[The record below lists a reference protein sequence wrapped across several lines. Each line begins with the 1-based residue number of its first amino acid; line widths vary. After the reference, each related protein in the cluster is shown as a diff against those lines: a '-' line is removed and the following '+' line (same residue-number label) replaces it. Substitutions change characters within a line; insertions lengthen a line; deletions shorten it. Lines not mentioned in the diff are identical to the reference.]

1 MESLRLLFEA
11 EMTRSARLTAVADVV
26 CLLGALLCAFSAV
39 QHARVQRSGDS
50 TSSAGARLLHAAPL
64 AATFIALVVMSF
76 AVGWRWIEVN
86 HFPSQTMSEVLTMFT
101 TALLVAMVVLKP
113 ALGLSRR
120 GHGWAVVEDL
130 LVLSVLVGVWF
141 THAHVRTLS
150 TAQRD
155 LPPALQSYWF
165 APHLVCLIFS
175 YATMAVA
182 AIMCLVY
189 FVARF
194 WTGALRGGWSRAS
207 QWALLAGLL
216 LVPFAQIVTIPMFVL
231 AGLVFVALHFMGRV
245 PAPDSVKRLESSF
258 EEVSFRAFAVG
269 FPFLTAG
276 LWMGAF
282 WAQEA
287 WANYWGWDS
296 KENSALITWL
306 VYVVYIHLRM
316 LGGYRGEKA
325 MGVLVAG
332 ALSVFLTFQIFGY
345 LPDSQKS
352 LHRYTDDGVMPQE
365 GMQGGAARPQEQAKA
380 EIQPR

>member
-1 MESLRLLFEA
+1 MESLRILLESD
-11 EMTRSARLTAVADVV
+11 MTNSARLTATADVL
-26 CLLGALLCAFSAV
+26 CLLGAIVCVLSALV
-39 QHARVQRSGDS
+39 HWRAAKQEPTAG
-50 TSSAGARLLHAAPL
+50 SALLHRAPIL
-64 AATFIALVVMSF
+64 LTWAALVVMSF

-101 TALLVAMVVLKP
+101 TALLVSMVVLKP
-113 ALGLSRR
+113 ALGLSKR
-120 GHGWAVVEDL
+120 GHGWAILEDV
-130 LVLSVLVGVWF
+130 LVMSVLVGVWS

-165 APHLVCLIFS
+165 APHLSCLIFS

-182 AIMCLVY
+182 AVMCLVY
-189 FVARF
+189 FVTRF
-194 WTGALRGGWSRAS
+194 WTGVFRGGWSKTS
-207 QWALLAGLL
+207 QWIVLAGLL
-216 LVPFAQIVTIPMFVL
+216 LVPFAQVVTIPMFVL
-231 AGLVFVALHFMGRV
+231 AGLVFAVLHFSGRM
-245 PAPDSVKRLESSF
+245 PATDTVKRLETSF

-306 VYVVYIHLRM
+306 VYVIYIHMRL

-325 MGVLVAG
+325 MSVLVAG

-352 LHRYTDDGVMPQE
+352 LHRYTDDGVQPQE
-365 GMQGGAARPQEQAKA
+365 GMQGGTPQNQDQARA
-380 EIQPR
+380 EPSTR

>member
-1 MESLRLLFEA
+1 MESLRILLESD
-11 EMTRSARLTAVADVV
+11 MTNSARLTATADVL
-26 CLLGALLCAFSAV
+26 CLLGAIVCVLSALV
-39 QHARVQRSGDS
+39 HWRAAKQEPTAG
-50 TSSAGARLLHAAPL
+50 SALLHRAPIL
-64 AATFIALVVMSF
+64 LTWAALVVMSF

-101 TALLVAMVVLKP
+101 TALLVSMVVLKP
-113 ALGLSRR
+113 ALGLSKR
-120 GHGWAVVEDL
+120 GHGWAILEDV
-130 LVLSVLVGVWF
+130 LVMSVLVGVWA

-165 APHLVCLIFS
+165 APHLSCLIFS

-182 AIMCLVY
+182 AVMCLVY
-189 FVARF
+189 FVTRF
-194 WTGALRGGWSRAS
+194 WTGVFRGGWSKTS
-207 QWALLAGLL
+207 QWIVLAGLL
-216 LVPFAQIVTIPMFVL
+216 LVPFAQVVTIPMFVL
-231 AGLVFVALHFMGRV
+231 AGLVFAVLHFSGRM
-245 PAPDSVKRLESSF
+245 PATDTVKRLETSF

-282 WAQEA
+282 WAQAA

-306 VYVVYIHLRM
+306 VYVIYIHMRL

-325 MGVLVAG
+325 MSVLVAG

-352 LHRYTDDGVMPQE
+352 LHRYTDDGVQPQE
-365 GMQGGAARPQEQAKA
+365 GMQGGTPQNQDQARA
-380 EIQPR
+380 EPSTR